1 MTCGWF
7 VSSTAENFASVS
19 SLRRIVSVL
28 VLLLT
33 FFAM

>member
-1 MTCGWF
+1 MTCGWL
-7 VSSTAENFASVS
+7 VSSTAENFASFS
-19 SLRRIVSVL
+19 SLRRIVLVL